1 MAGTLPRPKRK
12 STQSKPE
19 VAPEEVL
26 YTDTDRSG
34 DTLDLELASL
44 CPNPF
49 NKREKKGVPELAAT
63 IKEVGLLQNIAH
75 ITAEVWLATYP
86 ETRGQITAPNVIL
99 FGEHRWLACQELGW
113 ETIPSVL
120 RDDKVEDARLITL
133 IENLRRAQL
142 SPLEEAEHYQALRE
156 AGLSYEQIAEKVG
169 ETANGAVSKGTI
181 WKRVKLLELA
191 PEVQQALRNG
201 TLKVSAAE
209 KAQQLDHEDQQ
220 AYLGLVRGGARPAEA
235 QAQILARQRQ
245 GDAAEEEC
253 TVSNGNGDEQQ
264 SSEAGGAEGA
274 SSGNGAS
281 PAPPAQRKPKQTKKA
296 PTRDKHEDDRR
307 AAAAARDISCRAL
320 LESTDVTNPSNG
332 DLVLSVLTAA
342 VLAPQQ
348 QSAAQQRAFTWLK
361 GIASHGLEAAD
372 AATYFTAV
380 QDSHDEA
387 AQRLAAFAAA
397 LAAAELRT
405 GARRQSW
412 GPRERNYVR
421 VLQKYADY
429 KPQTEWERE
438 QLGLVAAGGAQ

>member
-12 STQSKPE
+12 STKSKPE

-86 ETRGQITAPNVIL
+86 ETRDQITAPNVIL

-220 AYLGLVRGGARPAEA
+220 AYLGLVRGGTRPAEA

-253 TVSNGNGDEQQ
+253 AVSNGNGDEQQ

-274 SSGNGAS
+274 STGNGAS

-412 GPRERNYVR
+412 GTRERNYVR

-429 KPQTEWERE
+429 KPQTEWERA